1 MLQSHCFESRVSLQ
15 FECLL
20 NSLKFASLFLICIMF
35 EKSSQVLKD
44 DTPGPKRKKKN
55 IGEDR
60 RCKNKC
66 VGFNIKGRPYQGHQ
80 KLLPYVFSSYIFGC
94 ITHTKGSYLLSDH
107 YVVRLW
113 WKFPE
118 TCRLTEEI
126 HVSFQELLGTCKGFP
141 GGASGKEPTCQCRRH
156 KRRRFNYW
164 VKKVLWRRA
173 THSSIFAWRI
183 PWSEEPGGLQSMG
196 S

>member
-1 MLQSHCFESRVSLQ
+1 
-15 FECLL
+15 
-20 NSLKFASLFLICIMF
+20 MF

-107 YVVRLW
+107 YVVRL
-113 WKFPE
+113 
-118 TCRLTEEI
+118 
-126 HVSFQELLGTCKGFP
+126 
-141 GGASGKEPTCQCRRH
+141 
-156 KRRRFNYW
+156 
-164 VKKVLWRRA
+164 
-173 THSSIFAWRI
+173 
-183 PWSEEPGGLQSMG
+183 
-196 S
+196 